1 MAKRLHVSTGIQFD
15 SIEKLQKEAQGILDK
30 VSKKINLKIPTVD
43 ISNLDKS
50 IDKINKKINTMYN
63 FNTPIINTS
72 DIKNIENISKELS
85 KLSNLNK
92 YKIEL
97 LPDGQVKV
105 ITEINNKLKETV
117 KTVQNL
123 SSGNK
128 TISISGDL
136 ETQKKNAYLEI
147 TKLQKTEYDLKTQLL
162 KADGEY
168 ANVLRQQIEYA
179 QQLQSMVK
187 NEIDNSNLKDA
198 EKYNVILKERSIL
211 EDKLSS
217 AKAKLETSNLDKLN
231 KDLLK
236 QNDYLDKVISKLK
249 LYQQSVENSGG
260 SRPTDQANLNAEL
273 TKQIT
278 KLEQLKKSN
287 NLLSSAE
294 KNRINSTTNQ
304 LRLQTNELIKYELSF
319 SNLFK
324 KIGNYALGGTLIYGM
339 INEVKEG
346 ISNIVDLDT
355 AMRDL
360 TKVAK
365 ATQKE
370 LDSFVKVANSMA
382 IEVGTSTEA
391 IVKAT
396 EYYSKLGY
404 AILEASERAKT
415 ATIFSNVSDMNIEDA
430 SKALITVQKGFG
442 LETIEDLN
450 RIGDALNE
458 VGNNYSSTSQDIAE
472 GLRKSSSALRE
483 ANNSF
488 EESIGLFVSANSAI
502 QDSATTGTALK
513 TISLRLKGMET
524 DLGDTVEPISKLR
537 DELIKLADVD
547 IMEADG
553 NTFRSTYDIIVD
565 LSQQWSKLTETQRS
579 WISEQVAGKQQA
591 NVFSSLLFNMADGVK
606 AYETALNSS
615 NSMAEE
621 QARYMESIQGKVN
634 EFTETLKGI
643 WVNAISSDAI
653 KTTVDMGTTLLKV
666 LSSISEKFG
675 LIPTTIGLA
684 TASVM
689 LFNKEMYLGFT
700 KNIPIVG
707 NLNTK
712 ILSASKSIENM
723 IGDKIINLF
732 SKWSD
737 SMTTATAK
745 TATLKAGNVALSAS
759 MEAVSVASALATS
772 AMTMGLSVAITAVIS
787 GLTKLIDK
795 AITTDKE
802 LKEMN
807 ATATETITT
816 TSKSVADAEKLLS
829 QKNKLDKEYTNT
841 TDVEKRKELESELL
855 DVQRQLA
862 TVLPNSASGF
872 DMEGQAISANNA
884 LIEESIRLK
893 KDEMEIASL
902 SFIENNR
909 ALAGE
914 IASLDE
920 KKKKYE
926 EMKLALQQGKKY
938 IEKDFTYTDRG
949 QEYTQKIKVKVSS
962 EDLEKLNNEIS
973 DTTLKVQQASTH
985 IEFLIENGY
994 DLEEINKMGF
1004 STEAVENYI
1013 KSLDESTRSLKENT
1027 KAKEDNANV
1036 EIGGVSSDV
1045 TSIEQATKSYGE
1057 AISKVQELDTL
1068 LQKINEEQSMTP
1080 ELVSEMA
1087 SKYPE
1092 LGAGITDAVQS
1103 QEFLNQKIQEQVKIQ
1118 EEMYSIMIGDDEAYY
1133 SQRLQNANEMQA
1145 EFDKLAS
1152 MFVDVNGQGYDFD
1165 VRNFKTLNEAKNA
1178 LGNSLNSAMAT
1189 WISNMV
1195 GGNAE
1200 GYARDLANMNT
1211 LAQKKAYLI
1220 NKMTDQM
1227 NVLQNNMNRMMG
1239 KLKDN
1244 VYEIDSS
1251 GNGTTAGAKEHFEK
1265 LANEYANLNANLQK
1279 VDEYFGVGANFGG
1292 YTPSFGAGSSLSGG
1306 TGSSSSGSGSSSS
1319 STEKEIEDMET
1330 LTDRYMDLENAVKD
1344 YQNAIAINKI
1354 YQENASTKEKI
1365 SLMEQEIELYKKQQE
1380 AVKNLNNE
1388 QKKEAEE
1395 IKKYLSNNQYK
1406 FDANGNII
1414 NANSLL
1420 DYRTNRANNE
1430 LSGEYKGVY
1439 IDWVRDK
1446 QMGPMVA

>member
-1 MAKRLHVSTGIQFD
+1 MAKRLRVSTGIQFD
-15 SIEKLQKEAQGILDK
+15 SIDKLQKEAQGILDK
-30 VSKKINLKIPTVD
+30 VSKQINLKIPTVD

-50 IDKINKKINTMYN
+50 IDKINKKLNTMYN

-72 DIKNIENISKELS
+72 DIKNIESISKELS

-97 LPDGQVKV
+97 LPDGQVKL
-105 ITEINNKLKETV
+105 ITEVNNKLKETI
-117 KTVQNL
+117 KIVQNL
-123 SSGNK
+123 SNGNQ

-147 TKLQKTEYDLKTQLL
+147 TKLQKTEYDLKMQLL

-168 ANVLRQQIEYA
+168 ANVLRQQIDYA
-179 QQLQSMVK
+179 QQLQSIAK

-198 EKYNVILKERSIL
+198 EKYNVILKERSAL
-211 EDKLSS
+211 EDKLNS

-236 QNDYLDKVISKLK
+236 QNDYLDKAISKLK
-249 LYQQSVENSGG
+249 LYQQSVENRGG
-260 SRPTDQANLNAEL
+260 GRPTEQANLNAEL
-273 TKQIT
+273 TKQIS
-278 KLEQLKKSN
+278 KLEQLKNSN

-304 LRLQTNELIKYELSF
+304 LRLQTNELVRYESSF
-319 SNLFK
+319 SNIFK
-324 KIGNYALGGTLIYGM
+324 KMGNYALGGTLIYGM

-346 ISNIVDLDT
+346 ISNIVDLDI

-360 TKVAK
+360 AKVSSTTAEQLSK
-365 ATQKE
+365 FT
-370 LDSFVKVANSMA
+370 SVANGMA
-382 IEVGTSTEA
+382 KEVGASTEA
-391 IVKAT
+391 IIEAT
-396 EYYSKLGY
+396 TYYSKLGY
-404 AILEASERAKT
+404 SIEEASERAKN
-415 ATIFSNVSDMNIEDA
+415 ATIFANIGDFSSIDDA
-430 SKALITVQKGFG
+430 SKALITIQKGF
-442 LETIEDLN
+442 DLN
-450 RIGDALNE
+450 SLEDMNRIMDVANE
-458 VGNNYSSTSQDIAE
+458 VGNNYSSTTSDIAE
-472 GLRKSSSALRE
+472 GLRLMGNAMFE
-483 ANNSF
+483 AGNSY
-488 EESIGLFVSANSAI
+488 EQSVGLFVSANASI
-502 QDSATTGTALK
+502 QDASAVGNALK
-513 TISLRLKGMET
+513 TIGMRLRGMET
-524 DLGDTVEPISKLR
+524 EIDETSVPVSKLR
-537 DELIKLADVD
+537 DEIKQLTADAGQMVD
-547 IMEADG
+547 IMVDD
-553 NTFRSTYDIIVD
+553 NTFKSTY
-565 LSQQWSKLTETQRS
+565 QQMTELAEVYPKLTDGQKAYLQYVIAGQR
-579 WISEQVAGKQQA
+579 QG
-591 NVFSSLLFNMADGVK
+591 NVFSGMMKNMTEGIS

-615 NSMAEE
+615 GSAMAEQE
-621 QARYMESIQGKVN
+621 VYMNSIQGKVN

-653 KTTVDMGTTLLKV
+653 KTTVDMGTSLLNV
-666 LSSISEKFG
+666 LSNISEKFG

-723 IGDKIINLF
+723 IGDKIINSF

-737 SMTTATAK
+737 SMTTATTK
-745 TATLKAGNVALSAS
+745 TATLKAGNIALSAS
-759 MEAVSVASALATS
+759 MKAVSIATTLAST
-772 AMTMGLSVAITAVIS
+772 AMTMGLSVAITAIIG

-795 AITTDKE
+795 AIVTKEE

-807 ATATETITT
+807 ASATETITS
-816 TSKSVADAEKLLS
+816 TSKSIADAEKLLS
-829 QKNKLDKEYTNT
+829 QKNKLDKEYAST
-841 TDVEKRKELESELL
+841 TDVEKRKELEAELL
-855 DVQRQLA
+855 EVQRQLA
-862 TVLPNSASGF
+862 SVLPSSASGF
-872 DMEGQAISANNA
+872 DLEGQAISGNNA

-893 KDEMEIASL
+893 KEEMKIASL

-914 IASLDE
+914 IAGLDE

-938 IEKDFTYTDRG
+938 IEKDVTYTDRG

-962 EDLEKLNNEIS
+962 EALEKLNNEIS

-1013 KSLDESTRSLKENT
+1013 KSLDESTQSLKENK
-1027 KAKEDNANV
+1027 KAKEENANTD
-1036 EIGGVSSDV
+1036 IGSSESPSINV
-1045 TSIEQATKSYGE
+1045 TSVEEATKSYGE
-1057 AISKVQELDTL
+1057 AVSKVQELDTL
-1068 LQKINEEQSMTP
+1068 LQKINKEQSMTP

-1087 SKYPE
+1087 SKWPE

-1118 EEMYSIMIGDDEAYY
+1118 EEMYAIMIGDDEAYY
-1133 SQRLQNANEMQA
+1133 SKRLQNANEMQA

-1178 LGNSLNSAMAT
+1178 LGNSLNNAMAT

-1211 LAQKKAYLI
+1211 LAEKKAYLI

-1292 YTPSFGAGSSLSGG
+1292 YTPSFGTGSSLGG
-1306 TGSSSSGSGSSSS
+1306 SGSGSGSG
-1319 STEKEIEDMET
+1319 STAKEIED
-1330 LTDRYMDLENAVKD
+1330 
-1344 YQNAIAINKI
+1344 
-1354 YQENASTKEKI
+1354 
-1365 SLMEQEIELYKKQQE
+1365 KQ
-1380 AVKNLNNE
+1380 LCP
-1388 QKKEAEE
+1388 
-1395 IKKYLSNNQYK
+1395 
-1406 FDANGNII
+1406 
-1414 NANSLL
+1414 
-1420 DYRTNRANNE
+1420 R
-1430 LSGEYKGVY
+1430 
-1439 IDWVRDK
+1439 
-1446 QMGPMVA
+1446 